1 MTKPVHS
8 GAALISAMLTVT
20 LVTSIA
26 ATSLGQQWRNIEI
39 ESAERQRVQSAW
51 VLTGALD
58 WARLILIEDARSGG
72 ADHLAEPWAVALE
85 EARLT
90 TFLAADTGAADSG
103 DLLPQ
108 AFLSGRISDLQGRL
122 NVYNLVDETRISEPD
137 LQAFARLFQLL
148 GLPPAELTALAQGLR
163 LARDTR
169 SEPGPD
175 ALVALLPQRLD
186 QLVWLG
192 LSPASLAR
200 LRPYITLLPART
212 TVNLNTAS
220 AQVLYASIASL
231 DLAQAQRLVNA
242 RQLSHFRSLSDASG
256 VLNLAPGQL
265 VETRHGV
272 SSRYFEVRGRLRLE
286 QAVVEEASVVQR
298 NELKVSVLWRERG
311 APVLQPAAPL

>member
-1 MTKPVHS
+1 MKPLQS

-26 ATSLGQQWRNIEI
+26 ASSLGQQWRNIEV

-85 EARLT
+85 ESRLS
-90 TFLAADTGAADSG
+90 TFLAADAGAAGSE

-122 NVYNLVDETRISEPD
+122 NVYNLVEETHVSEPD

-148 GLPPAELTALAQGLR
+148 GLPASELTQLATQLR

-169 SEPGPD
+169 DELGPD
-175 ALVALLPQRLD
+175 ALVALSPQRLD

-200 LRPYITLLPART
+200 LRPYVTLLPVRT

-220 AQVLYASIASL
+220 AQVLYASIESL
-231 DLAQAQRLVNA
+231 DLGQAQRLVNA
-242 RQLSHFRSLSDASG
+242 RQLSHFRSLSDAAR

-265 VETRHGV
+265 VEARHGV
-272 SSRYFEVRGRLRLE
+272 SSRHFEVWGRLRLD
-286 QAVVEEASVVQR
+286 QATVEETSVLRRDGLNVT
-298 NELKVSVLWRERG
+298 VLWRERG
-311 APVLQPAAPL
+311 AAPQPATPRI